1 MNSSNIQSIIAR
13 LPAEHKFHRVT
24 KSLWKRKLE
33 KLTMERCAENPTYN
47 NCIIREVLKLSQQL
61 EDMRDECETLYS
73 IIQREGFDY
82 ELINSIKSL

>member
-33 KLTMERCAENPTYN
+33 KLTMEGCAENPTYN

-82 ELINSIKSL
+82 DVTIDI